1 MKERFSFKTIIKP
14 FVGEEIKIKNS
25 KFISHIFPIDS
36 IDDFK
41 SIHSELKKR
50 YHDSTHICFALRLL
64 ENNEEYFRYNDDGE
78 PSGTAG
84 LPILNEIRRKELF
97 FVALFVIRY
106 YGGIKLGTG
115 GLLRAY
121 SESARNVIDCARIIE
136 KEIYKKI
143 TLEFDYD
150 KTGVIMSIINREKLK
165 ILKNDYS
172 NNKNII
178 ELNIPLS
185 KYESLSEVFINS
197 TSGSV
202 RIK

>member
-1 MKERFSFKTIIKP
+1 MNDKFSYKTIIKP
-14 FVGEEIKIKNS
+14 YGGEEIKIKNS
-25 KFISHIFPIDS
+25 KFISHIFPMDS
-36 IDDFK
+36 VEDFK
-41 SIHSELKKR
+41 NIHSELKKR
-50 YHDSTHICFALRLL
+50 YHDSTHICFAFRLL

-84 LPILNEIRRKELF
+84 IPILNEIRRKELF

-121 SESARNVIDCARIIE
+121 SESARKVINNARIIE
-136 KEIYKKI
+136 KKILKKLV
-143 TLEFDYD
+143 LEFDYD
-150 KTGVIMSIINREKLK
+150 KTGVIMGIVNREKLK
-165 ILKNDYS
+165 ILKNDFS
-172 NNKNII
+172 NDKNII
-178 ELNIPLS
+178 ELNIPLD
-185 KYESLSEVFINS
+185 KYDNLLEVFVNS

>member
-1 MKERFSFKTIIKP
+1 MKEKFSYKTILKP
-14 FVGEEIKIKNS
+14 FGEEEIKIKNS

-41 SIHSELKKR
+41 TIHSKLKKR

-64 ENNEEYFRYNDDGE
+64 ENDEEYSRYNDDGE

-121 SESARNVIDCARIIE
+121 SESARKVIKSAGIIE
-136 KEIYKKI
+136 KEIYKKMI
-143 TLEFDYD
+143 LEFDYD
-150 KTGVIMSIINREKLK
+150 KTGVIMGIVNREKLK
-165 ILKNDYS
+165 ILKNYYSDY
-172 NNKNII
+172 KNII

-185 KYESLSEVFINS
+185 KYENLKEVFISS
-197 TSGSV
+197 TSGS
-202 RIK
+202 ICFK